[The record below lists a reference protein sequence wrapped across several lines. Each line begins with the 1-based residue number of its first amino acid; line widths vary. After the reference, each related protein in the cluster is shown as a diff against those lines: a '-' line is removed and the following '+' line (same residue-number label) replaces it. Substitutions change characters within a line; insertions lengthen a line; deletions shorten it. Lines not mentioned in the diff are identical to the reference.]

1 MAYQYINTKGQ
12 NYYLHSK
19 DVQLRSGQNQKI
31 YYFARQIKSEAIDQ
45 LPAGMVV
52 IENKKTGLPVLKKA

>member
-45 LPAGMVV
+45 LPTGMVV